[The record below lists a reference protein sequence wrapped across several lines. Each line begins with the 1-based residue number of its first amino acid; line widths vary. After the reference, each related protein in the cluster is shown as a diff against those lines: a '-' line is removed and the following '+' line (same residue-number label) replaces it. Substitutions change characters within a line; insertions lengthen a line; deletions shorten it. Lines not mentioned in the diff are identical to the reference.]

1 MPRVEISDGGRAGTI
16 IYRQV
21 RHSVSF
27 DWEFALSP
35 ALAIITGPRANDW
48 DRLCPWASGRQAEIY
63 DQVAREVVRQKA
75 SGHRHEIDLAAGLI
89 TILERGEARPAASGH
104 DPLAALG
111 GGELEELI
119 ALILRDGMSGPTVD
133 ALAQI
138 DHPRSNAAVEEASR
152 HHLSVDVRLA
162 AAEALHARGRLA
174 DLDPVLTREIR
185 MLDRPADGLARA
197 LRLEAGPPLGQL
209 EPDRV
214 RSGVRAAPAPAGR
227 RSRGGG
233 GDVRRAPRAGSAP
246 ESLRA
251 KGRLPD
257 ALPARGDDAGVT
269 LPAGRASGQSE
280 RTKAKSAVR
289 SSPESLLKRS
299 RTFLA

>member
-197 LRLEAGPPLGQL
+197 LRLAAAHPTPPVRQALLWASWNQTECAPECARLLLQLVGGREAV
-209 EPDRV
+209 EAM
-214 RSGVRAAPAPAGR
+214 SGV
-227 RSRGGG
+227 
-233 GDVRRAPRAGSAP
+233 
-246 ESLRA
+246 
-251 KGRLPD
+251 
-257 ALPARGDDAGVT
+257 LPALGLHRSHFERKAAFQT
-269 LPAGRASGQSE
+269 LCQRVGMTLE
-280 RTKAKSAVR
+280 
-289 SSPESLLKRS
+289 
-299 RTFLA
+299 